1 MRLRTKIS
9 DGGYIL
15 LVKILAS
22 TTLLGIFQI
31 AEAVTWD
38 LGLGNGLGS
47 GNDSGIRG
55 AGTGQNP

>member
-1 MRLRTKIS
+1 M
-9 DGGYIL
+9 
-15 LVKILAS
+15 KILAS